1 MFDPKMCMATLMH
14 MRERYGSRV
23 WNRYGF
29 PDAFHPVNSW
39 TDPDVIGI
47 DVGITL
53 LSAENSRTGRVWTWF
68 MANPEVR
75 KSMDLAGLALEQ
87 VARPHAGKS

>member
-1 MFDPKMCMATLMH
+1 MDTAALMY
-14 MRERYGSRV
+14 MRDRYGSRV

-29 PDAFHPVNSW
+29 PDAFHPVNGW

-53 LSAENSRTGRVWTWF
+53 ISAENARTGRVWTWF

-75 KSMDLAGLALEQ
+75 RAMDLAGLFGRSSAN
-87 VARPHAGKS
+87 